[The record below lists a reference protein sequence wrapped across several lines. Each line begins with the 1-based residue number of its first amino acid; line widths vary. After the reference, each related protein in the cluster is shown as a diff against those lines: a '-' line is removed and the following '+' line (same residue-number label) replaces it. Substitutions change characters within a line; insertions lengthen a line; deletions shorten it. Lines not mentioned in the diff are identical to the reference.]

1 MDKSITAT
9 WARKT
14 AEEIYGKKVEDQIS
28 KCENAIKSAV
38 NSNKFS
44 CQVYMSLESATQKEL
59 GSRGFKIE
67 MVNGRPMDDS
77 FYEISW

>member
-14 AEEIYGKKVEDQIS
+14 AEEIYGKKVENQII
-28 KCENAIKSAV
+28 KCENAIKNAV
-38 NSNKFS
+38 ASNKFS
-44 CQVYMSLESATQKEL
+44 CSVYMSLESAAQKEL
-59 GSRGFKIE
+59 RSRGFKIQI
-67 MVNGRPMDDS
+67 MNGRPMDDT